1 MPCSDSSALR
11 GVNPIYE
18 KKKKKS
24 SIPKKVMTLYISY
37 TLRPQLKN
45 LSPDFIHELIP
56 YLDL

>member
-1 MPCSDSSALR
+1 MKK
-11 GVNPIYE
+11 